1 MKLSLNWLNE
11 FVDLA
16 ETTPADLANLL
27 TMKTCEVEGF
37 GPFMEHMAEIPVALI
52 EELTKHPDADK
63 LRICK
68 VNTGKETVQIVTGAA
83 NVELGK
89 KFPAALV
96 GVKLPDGREMTKA
109 KLRGVESFGML
120 CSGGE
125 LGITALDYAPAKV
138 DGLMP
143 LPDDWKVGA
152 WLSDYFG
159 APDVI
164 FDIDNKS
171 ITHRPDLWCHFGFAR
186 EIAALLGKPLKKN
199 PEEAT
204 FMTQPATLPKV
215 EIEGRSAITYCG
227 AELAGF
233 KVQASPLARQLRL
246 LSVGQKPINN
256 IVDISNYVLFE
267 IGQPNHAF
275 DRSKLGASTGSAT
288 ETVVRVDY
296 SKAKEKIALLDGT
309 THELPEGLVVI
320 RDGSTAVALA
330 GVMGGAGTETTAATG
345 KLFLESATFHRSD
358 IRKAVSRTGIRSDS
372 SQRFEKAQNPGKARA
387 AIYRFASLLA
397 EEQGAVTLS
406 EIAEVSTED
415 YAKTQPIIVTND
427 FIDQKLGHIASRP
440 DSNAA
445 ILRRLG
451 FTVEEKDTTLVV
463 TPPAWRKWHDITI
476 GEDLVEE
483 IGRFI
488 GYKEIAIEPSLVACE
503 TPRAHNAVRALEHR
517 LRELCASRLHLN
529 EVLSYAFQGE
539 RDLMADEFYCGAG
552 EAMQMKNSL
561 HSDLGILRTSPMPG
575 ILRALHGNYRE
586 HKNVRLFEIE
596 KIFLPPKDAK
606 LARHE
611 SYFISGALTSEVEDA
626 ATAEQVAAIVSEI
639 LAGCGL
645 MRHEQVFAN
654 KAHGIFHPGRSGSAG
669 SKDKQVFRY
678 GEIHPKL
685 LAQFGIKDR
694 VWYFDALLENL
705 LGLKAEAPTYR
716 APFTHPAVDFDLTLV
731 MPQRGEFSALTKAAG
746 VVQPLVRRDLDK
758 TVLVSFEHV
767 STFTGGNLKPGEKA
781 VSVRATWRNPTRTLT
796 ADEVKKLQDG
806 LIRKMQQ
813 AGFVLR

>member
-1 MKLSLNWLNE
+1 MKLSYNWLNE
-11 FVDLA
+11 FVDLSG
-16 ETTPADLANLL
+16 TTPAELANLL

-37 GPFMEHMAEIPVALI
+37 EPFMDHMAKIPVALI

-63 LRICK
+63 LKICK

-83 NVELGK
+83 NVEQGK

-125 LGITALDYAPAKV
+125 LGITQLDYAPAKI

-152 WLSDYFG
+152 PLSDYFG
-159 APDVI
+159 TPDVI
-164 FDIDNKS
+164 LDIDNKS

-204 FMTQPATLPKV
+204 FKTQPAKLPKI

-233 KVQASPLARQLRL
+233 KVQSSPLGRQLRL

-275 DRSKLGASTGSAT
+275 DRAKLGASTGSAT

-320 RDGSTAVALA
+320 RDGSTPVALA
-330 GVMGGAGTETTAATG
+330 GVMGGAGTETTAATE

-358 IRKAVSRTGIRSDS
+358 IRKAVSKTGIRSDS
-372 SQRFEKAQNPGKARA
+372 SQRFEKAQNPGKAKA

-397 EEQGAVTLS
+397 EEQGGVTLS

-415 YAKTQPIIVTND
+415 YTKTQPIIVTNE
-427 FIDQKLGHIASRP
+427 FIDQKLGHIGNRP
-440 DSNAA
+440 DTNAA
-445 ILRRLG
+445 ILKRLG
-451 FTVEEKDTTLVV
+451 FAVEEKGATLVV
-463 TPPAWRKWHDITI
+463 TPPSWRKWYDITI

-488 GYKEIAIEPSLVACE
+488 GYKEISIEPSLVACE
-503 TPRAHNAVRALEHR
+503 TPRAHNALRAIEHR
-517 LRELCASRLHLN
+517 LRDLCASRLHLN

-539 RDLMADEFYCGAG
+539 HDLKADEFYCGAG

-561 HSDLGILRTSPMPG
+561 HSDLGFMRTSPMPG

-586 HKNVRLFEIE
+586 QKNVRLFEIE

-611 SYFISGALTSEVEDA
+611 NYFISGALTSEAEAA
-626 ATAEQVAAIVSEI
+626 ATAEQVAAVVSEI
-639 LAGCGL
+639 LADCGL
-645 MRHEQVFAN
+645 LRHDQVFSN
-654 KAHGIFHPGRSGSAG
+654 EAHGIFHPGRSGSAG
-669 SKDKQVFRY
+669 SKDKKIFRY

-685 LAQFGIKDR
+685 LSQFGIKDR

-731 MPQRGEFSALTKAAG
+731 MPHRGEFAALRAAAG

-781 VSVRATWRNPTRTLT
+781 VSVRATWRNPTRTLAT
-796 ADEVKKLQDG
+796 DEVKKLQDG
-806 LIRKMQQ
+806 LIQKMQK
-813 AGFVLR
+813 AGFALR

>member
-1 MKLSLNWLNE
+1 MKLSYNWLNE
-11 FVDLA
+11 FVDLSGI
-16 ETTPADLANLL
+16 TPVELANLL

-37 GPFMEHMAEIPVALI
+37 EPFMDHMAKIPVALI

-63 LRICK
+63 LKICK

-125 LGITALDYAPAKV
+125 LGITQLDYAPAKI

-152 WLSDYFG
+152 PLSDYFG
-159 APDVI
+159 AADVI
-164 FDIDNKS
+164 LDIDNKS

-204 FMTQPATLPKV
+204 FKTQPAKLPKI

-233 KVQASPLARQLRL
+233 KVQSSPLARQLRL

-256 IVDISNYVLFE
+256 IVDISNSVLFE

-275 DRSKLGASTGSAT
+275 DRSKLG
-288 ETVVRVDY
+288 ELVRVDY

-320 RDGSTAVALA
+320 RDGSTPVALA
-330 GVMGGAGTETTAATG
+330 GVMGGAGTETTAATE

-358 IRKAVSRTGIRSDS
+358 IRKAVSKTGIRSDS
-372 SQRFEKAQNPGKARA
+372 SQRFEKAQNPGKAKA

-397 EEQGAVTLS
+397 EEQGGVTLS

-415 YAKTQPIIVTND
+415 YTKTQPIIVTNE
-427 FIDQKLGHIASRP
+427 FIDQKLGHIGNRA

-445 ILRRLG
+445 ILKRLG
-451 FTVEEKDTTLVV
+451 FAVEEKGATLVV
-463 TPPAWRKWHDITI
+463 TPPAWRKWYDITI

-488 GYKEIAIEPSLVACE
+488 GYKEIAIEPALVPCE
-503 TPRAHNAVRALEHR
+503 TPRSRNGVRELEHG
-517 LRELCASRLHLN
+517 LRDLSANHLHLT
-529 EVLSYAFQGE
+529 EVLNYAFHSE
-539 RDLMADEFYCGAG
+539 NDLKADEFFCTAS
-552 EAMQMKNSL
+552 EAMRMQNSL
-561 HSDLGILRTSPMPG
+561 HSDMAFLRISPLAG
-575 ILRALHGNYRE
+575 LLRSIQANYRE
-586 HKNVRLFEIE
+586 EGNTRLFEIE
-596 KIFLPPKDAK
+596 KLMLPPENAT
-606 LARHE
+606 LARRE
-611 SYFISGALTSEVEDA
+611 AYFYAGALTSE
-626 ATAEQVAAIVSEI
+626 AEPALVAQEVGAIVSTI
-639 LAGCGL
+639 LASCGL
-645 MRHEQVFAN
+645 MRHDQVFTN
-654 KAHGIFHPGRSGSAG
+654 EAHGIFNPGRSGTAG
-669 SKDKQVFRY
+669 TKDKKIFRF
-678 GEIHPKL
+678 GEIHPKI
-685 LAQFGIKDR
+685 LAEFGIKTR
-694 VWYFDALLENL
+694 VWYFDALIENL
-705 LGLKAEAPTYR
+705 LALKVENPTYR
-716 APFTHPAVDFDLTLV
+716 PPFAQPAVDFDLTLV
-731 MPQRGEFSALTKAAG
+731 MPKRGEFTALKAAAG

-767 STFTGGNLKPGEKA
+767 STFTGGNLKENEKA
-781 VSVRATWRNPTRTLT
+781 VSVRAVWRNPTRTL
-796 ADEVKKLQDG
+796 ASDEIKKLQDG
-806 LIRKMQQ
+806 LILKMQK
-813 AGFVLR
+813 AGFSLR

>member
-1 MKLSLNWLNE
+1 
-11 FVDLA
+11 
-16 ETTPADLANLL
+16 
-27 TMKTCEVEGF
+27 
-37 GPFMEHMAEIPVALI
+37 
-52 EELTKHPDADK
+52 
-63 LRICK
+63 
-68 VNTGKETVQIVTGAA
+68 
-83 NVELGK
+83 
-89 KFPAALV
+89 
-96 GVKLPDGREMTKA
+96 
-109 KLRGVESFGML
+109 
-120 CSGGE
+120 
-125 LGITALDYAPAKV
+125 

-152 WLSDYFG
+152 PLSDYFG

-164 FDIDNKS
+164 LDIDNKS

-199 PEEAT
+199 AEDAT
-204 FMTQPATLPKV
+204 FKTHPATALPKI
-215 EIEGRSAITYCG
+215 EIEGRAAITYCG
-227 AELAGF
+227 AELSGF

-275 DRSKLGASTGSAT
+275 DREKISSLVKVS
-288 ETVVRVDY
+288 Y
-296 SKAKEKIALLDGT
+296 SKSKEKIALLDGS

-320 RDGSTAVALA
+320 RDGEKPAALA
-330 GVMGGAGTETTAATG
+330 GVMGGAGSETTAQTA

-358 IRKAVSRTGIRSDS
+358 IRAAVAKTGIRSDS
-372 SQRFEKAQNPGKARA
+372 SQRFEKAQNPGKAKA

-397 EEQGAVTLS
+397 EEQASVTLS

-415 YAKTQPIIVTND
+415 YTKTQPIIVTNA

-445 ILRRLG
+445 ILKRLG
-451 FTVEEKDTTLVV
+451 FAVEDKGETLVV
-463 TPPAWRKWHDITI
+463 TPPAWRKWYDITI
-476 GEDLVEE
+476 AEDLVEE

-488 GYKEIAIEPSLVACE
+488 GYKEITIEPSLVACE
-503 TPRAHNAVRALEHR
+503 TPRAHNR
-517 LRELCASRLHLN
+517 LRELEHQLRDLCASRLQLN

-539 RDLMADEFYCGAG
+539 QDLKADEFFCSAG
-552 EAMQMKNSL
+552 DAMKMKNSL
-561 HSDLGILRTSPMPG
+561 HADLGFMRTSPLPG

-596 KIFLPPKDAK
+596 KIFLPSKAAN

-611 SYFISGALTSEVEDA
+611 SYFISGALTSEAADSDA
-626 ATAEQVAAIVSEI
+626 AAQVAGMIGEI
-639 LAGCGL
+639 LFTCGVL
-645 MRHEQVFAN
+645 RHDQVFTN
-654 KAHGIFHPGRSGSAG
+654 DAHGIFHPGRSGSAG
-669 SKDKQVFRY
+669 TKDKKIFRF

-685 LAQFGIKDR
+685 LAAFGIKDR

-716 APFTHPAVDFDLTLV
+716 PPFSHPAVDFDLTLV
-731 MPQRGEFSALTKAAG
+731 MPQRAEFSALKAAAG

-758 TVLVSFEHV
+758 TVMVSFDHV
-767 STFTGGNLKPGEKA
+767 STFTGGNLKEGEKA
-781 VSVRATWRNPTRTLT
+781 VSVRATWRNPVRTL
-796 ADEVKKLQDG
+796 ASDEIKKLQDG
-806 LIRKMQQ
+806 LIQKMQK
-813 AGFVLR
+813 AGFALR